1 MKYVNYRT
9 IKGISG
15 EMRNW
20 SELCNHNSAKS
31 SKGGFMNIEE
41 KMEERLWNYID
52 GRSSPDEKSAIDAL
66 MDANLEWQKKYREL
80 LEINQLLA
88 SSDLEGPSLRF
99 TKNVMEEIAKYHV
112 APATR
117 SYIDKK
123 IIWGIG
129 GFFLATII
137 GFIIYGFGQ
146 ISWTTG
152 GNSPDL
158 LSQYSVKL
166 DWSKFFSNTYT
177 NIVIGINIVLGLML
191 LDMYLQRKKELRNV
205 KV

>member
-15 EMRNW
+15 EMKNW

-137 GFIIYGFGQ
+137 GF
-146 ISWTTG
+146 
-152 GNSPDL
+152 
-158 LSQYSVKL
+158 
-166 DWSKFFSNTYT
+166 
-177 NIVIGINIVLGLML
+177 
-191 LDMYLQRKKELRNV
+191 
-205 KV
+205 